1 VPEKRD
7 QGIFFNGSVKKRI
20 VAVLIGDTLRLVL
33 DRRIYRRDSR
43 DLVLR
48 VLFELGYSQ
57 I

>member
-48 VLFELGYSQ
+48 VLFELGDSQ